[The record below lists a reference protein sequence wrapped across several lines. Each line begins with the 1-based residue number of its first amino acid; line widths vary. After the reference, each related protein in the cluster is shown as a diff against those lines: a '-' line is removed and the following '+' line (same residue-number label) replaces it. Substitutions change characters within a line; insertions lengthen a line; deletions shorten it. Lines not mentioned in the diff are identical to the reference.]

1 MAFKI
6 AGVLE
11 MLSDG
16 KWHALQTIRGK
27 MKLNEDQSQQIALFL
42 EEYEFVTFDQTK
54 TKIRIKEDVRKFLAK
69 EATS

>member
-16 KWHALQTIRGK
+16 EWHALQTIRRR
-27 MKLNEDQSQQIALFL
+27 MKLNRDQSQQIALFL

-54 TKIRIKEDVRKFLAK
+54 TKIRIKEDVREFLVK
-69 EATS
+69 DATS

>member
-11 MLSDG
+11 MLNDG
-16 KWHALQTIRGK
+16 KWHALRTIRRR
-27 MKLNEDQSQQIALFL
+27 MKLDKDQSQQIALFL

-54 TKIRIKEDVRKFLAK
+54 TKIRIKEDVREFLAK